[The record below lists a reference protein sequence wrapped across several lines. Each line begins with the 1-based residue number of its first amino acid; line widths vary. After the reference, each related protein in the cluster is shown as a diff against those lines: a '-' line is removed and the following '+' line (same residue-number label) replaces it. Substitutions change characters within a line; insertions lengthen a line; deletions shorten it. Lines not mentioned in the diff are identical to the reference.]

1 MQTQIKSRMR
11 LAQAVAFAAMNMTL
25 VPYCAQS
32 AWVPSDYH
40 EVEVDG
46 ITYKVMLDD
55 SSNSS
60 IVCLGT
66 NNTSAVGLDTYTGTR
81 DMANCTVEDL
91 EGLLTIPETLTVDGK
106 VLNVTTIAARGFW
119 GQTGLTGVV
128 FPHSF
133 TTFLYGRTFKDCTGL
148 KALWFKGP
156 ATVASGTQTYTDI
169 GANANGVGRMVFQGC
184 AALKHVIVGPNAK
197 LKITG
202 TNLALSFEGQ
212 TGCTFFL
219 PSNSLNTTWR
229 DFKTRAMGTGNYIA
243 GTNPNVLYYGPELE
257 LDIEGADGS
266 GEGTITFTPN
276 TAHALT
282 NVLSAASAIHAN
294 LGLNVK
300 ISITN
305 AIEVA
310 EGSLTNEMFTDI
322 ECGSLMFAV
331 KTQAQM
337 DMVLAAVPVT
347 MPIMIDPEG
356 ATENLTVQ
364 TAGRNIYIRLPKDGT
379 YQIKNNGLMIIVF

>member
-1 MQTQIKSRMR
+1 MQTKIKNCMR
-11 LAQAVAFAAMNMTL
+11 LVQAVAFVSVSMML

-32 AWVPSDYH
+32 AWVPSDNH

-46 ITYKVMLDD
+46 ITYKVMLDGAND
-55 SSNSS
+55 T

-66 NNTSAVGLDTYTGTR
+66 NNTQAVGLDSWTGTR
-81 DMANCTVEDL
+81 PMANCTVEDL
-91 EGLLTIPETLTVDGK
+91 EGLLTIPETLTVDGN
-106 VLNVTTIAARGFW
+106 VLNVTAIAARGFW
-119 GQTGLTGVV
+119 GQTGLTGVI
-128 FPHSF
+128 FPHNF

-156 ATVASGTQTYTDI
+156 ATVAYGNQTYTTI
-169 GANANGVGRMVFQGC
+169 APNSNNVGRKIFQGC
-184 AALKHVIVGPNAK
+184 TALKHVIVGPNAK
-197 LKITG
+197 LNITG
-202 TNLALSFEGQ
+202 TNLALSFEEQ

-229 DFKTRAMGTGNYIA
+229 DFKTMALSGNYIA
-243 GTNPNVLYYGPELE
+243 GTNPNVLYYGPEQE

-266 GEGTITFTPN
+266 GSGTITFKPN

-364 TAGRNIYIRLPKDGT
+364 TAGRNIYIHLPKDGT
-379 YQIKNNGLMIIVF
+379 YKIKNNGTMIIIF

>member
-1 MQTQIKSRMR
+1 MQTKIKNCMR
-11 LAQAVAFAAMNMTL
+11 LVQAVAFVSVSMML

-32 AWVPSDYH
+32 AWVPSDNH

-46 ITYKVMLDD
+46 ITYKVMLDGAND
-55 SSNSS
+55 T

-66 NNTSAVGLDTYTGTR
+66 NNTQAVGLDSWTGTR
-81 DMANCTVEDL
+81 PMANCTVEDL
-91 EGLLTIPETLTVDGK
+91 EGLLTIPETLTVDGN
-106 VLNVTTIAARGFW
+106 VLNVTAIAARGFW
-119 GQTGLTGVV
+119 GQTGLTGVI
-128 FPHSF
+128 FPHNF
-133 TTFLYGRTFKDCTGL
+133 TTFQYGRTFKDCTGL

-156 ATVASGTQTYTDI
+156 ATVAYGNQTYTTI
-169 GANANGVGRMVFQGC
+169 APNSNNVGRKIFQGC
-184 AALKHVIVGPNAK
+184 TALKHVIVGPNAK
-197 LKITG
+197 LNITG
-202 TNLALSFEGQ
+202 TNLALSFEEQ

-229 DFKTRAMGTGNYIA
+229 DFKTMALSGSYIA
-243 GTNPNVLYYGPELE
+243 GTNPNVLYYGPEQE

-266 GEGTITFTPN
+266 GSGTITFKPN

-364 TAGRNIYIRLPKDGT
+364 TAGRNIYIHLPKDGT
-379 YQIKNNGLMIIVF
+379 YKIKNNGTMIIIF

>member
-1 MQTQIKSRMR
+1 MQTKKKNCMR
-11 LAQAVAFAAMNMTL
+11 LVQAVAFVSVSMML

-32 AWVPSDYH
+32 AWVPSDNH

-46 ITYKVMLDD
+46 ITYKVMLDGAND
-55 SSNSS
+55 T

-66 NNTSAVGLDTYTGTR
+66 NNTQAVGLDSYTGTR

-91 EGLLTIPETLTVDGK
+91 EGLLTIPDTITVNGN

-156 ATVASGTQTYTDI
+156 ATVASGTQAYTSI
-169 GANANGVGRMVFQGC
+169 AANNTSVGRKIFMGC
-184 AALKHVIVGPNAK
+184 TALKHVIVGPNAK
-197 LKITG
+197 LYTSG
-202 TNLALSFEGQ
+202 GQALSFEEQ

-219 PSNSLNTTWR
+219 PSNSLNTTWGAFR
-229 DFKTRAMGTGNYIA
+229 THKLSNVNIA
-243 GTNPNVLYYGPELE
+243 GKNSNVVYYGPELE

-364 TAGRNIYIRLPKDGT
+364 TAGRNIYIHLPKDGT
-379 YQIKNNGLMIIVF
+379 YKIKNNGLIILIF

>member
-1 MQTQIKSRMR
+1 MQTKIKNCMR
-11 LAQAVAFAAMNMTL
+11 LVQAVAFVSVSMML

-32 AWVPSDYH
+32 AWVPSDNH

-46 ITYKVMLDD
+46 ITYKVMLDGAND
-55 SSNSS
+55 T

-66 NNTSAVGLDTYTGTR
+66 NNTQAVGLDSWTGTR
-81 DMANCTVEDL
+81 PMANCTAEDL
-91 EGLLTIPETLTVDGK
+91 EGLLTIPDTITVNGN

-133 TTFLYGRTFKDCTGL
+133 TIFLYGRTFKDCTGL

-169 GANANGVGRMVFQGC
+169 ATSSRSVGRKIFTGC
-184 AALKHVIVGPNAK
+184 TALKYVIVGPNAK
-197 LKITG
+197 LYTSG
-202 TNLALSFEGQ
+202 GQALSFEEQ

-219 PSNSLNTTWR
+219 PSNSLNTTWGAFR
-229 DFKTRAMGTGNYIA
+229 THQIDNVNIA

-322 ECGSLMFAV
+322 VFAV

-379 YQIKNNGLMIIVF
+379 YQVKRNGMMITIF